1 MKALHRQN
9 CQLCLTPQNV
19 REFWN
24 VCTRPTDHNG
34 LGISV
39 PGTER
44 HARFLERYFTVL
56 PDSAL
61 TYSTWRQLAAAHN
74 VLGVKVH
81 DAWLVA
87 AMKAHGASNGF
98 LRLTPATSHATT
110 ESSVLIRRRSDSSRR
125 ARWPRGT
132 VMTEHRATQ
141 SPWSSL
147 PPGMLPSAIYAKRVC
162 IWRSWF
168 NFNAIV
174 KHLSGRLVTKVMTQC
189 WEAKKPK
196 AAQGHPS

>member
-1 MKALHRQN
+1 MRILVDTNILLRAIQNESPLCPVARRALKTLHRQIY
-9 CQLCLTPQNV
+9 QLCLTPQNV

-44 HARFLERYFTVL
+44 HTRFLERYFTVL

-61 TYSTWRQLAAAHN
+61 TYSTWRQLVAAHN

-87 AMKAHGASNGF
+87 AMRSQSIS
-98 LRLTPATSHATT
+98 RILTFN
-110 ESSVLIRRRSDSSRR
+110 RSDF
-125 ARWPRGT
+125 ARYDGIECVDPQT
-132 VMTEHRATQ
+132 
-141 SPWSSL
+141 L
-147 PPGMLPSAIYAKRVC
+147 
-162 IWRSWF
+162 
-168 NFNAIV
+168 
-174 KHLSGRLVTKVMTQC
+174 
-189 WEAKKPK
+189 
-196 AAQGHPS
+196 